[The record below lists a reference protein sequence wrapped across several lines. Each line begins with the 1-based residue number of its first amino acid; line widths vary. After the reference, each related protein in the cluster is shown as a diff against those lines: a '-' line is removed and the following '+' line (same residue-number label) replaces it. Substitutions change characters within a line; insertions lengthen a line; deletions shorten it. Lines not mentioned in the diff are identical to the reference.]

1 MNISLADRLS
11 AIAESRKKWENTLW
25 QAEIVDLPVAQK
37 LNNADL
43 MRQALEKMASC
54 KEALAIIDKIESLQ
68 KESSNAPS

>member
-25 QAEIVDLPVAQK
+25 QAEIVDLQVAQT